1 MSEILNLAYKYKL
14 EYGKSFDIKAFLD
27 AAKKNKAA
35 TLNPG
40 NFLRKQQNDKQKQN
54 KNKNK
59 QKDKKKTPKLKQNG
73 GGFEMDFSNG
83 KCVARGFGSHQ
94 GTELSAKNAY
104 QLFMQMNKLMNAQWE
119 SEKKPPE
126 DRVATL
132 YVPSHERNK
141 DTIMKDCFKAA
152 INSNIIMNGHLP
164 EDKEFYARMKKEFL
178 QNPKNKEQDWKRLT
192 RFVPPA
198 YMPAE
203 KDQDQDKNNKKQ
215 PLSPSALAA
224 MRARAGGR

>member
-1 MSEILNLAYKYKL
+1 MSEVLNLAYKYKL

-40 NFLRKQQNDKQKQN
+40 DFIRKQQNDKPKQD
-54 KNKNK
+54 KNKK
-59 QKDKKKTPKLKQNG
+59 KDKKKPPKLKQNG

-83 KCVARGFGSHQ
+83 KCAARGFGCHK

-104 QLFMQMNKLMNAQWE
+104 QLFMQMNKLMNARWE

-132 YVPSHERNK
+132 YIPPHEKNK

-152 INSNIIMNGHLP
+152 INSNIIMNGQLP

-198 YMPAE
+198 YLPAE
-203 KDQDQDKNNKKQ
+203 KDQDKNNKKQ

>member
-40 NFLRKQQNDKQKQN
+40 NFLRKQQNDKQKQ
-54 KNKNK
+54 KQNKNK
-59 QKDKKKTPKLKQNG
+59 QEDKKKTPKLKQNG

>member
-40 NFLRKQQNDKQKQN
+40 NFLRKQQNDKQKQ
-54 KNKNK
+54 KQNKNK

-203 KDQDQDKNNKKQ
+203 KDQDKNNKKQ

>member
-40 NFLRKQQNDKQKQN
+40 NFLRKQQNDKQKQ
-54 KNKNK
+54 NKNK

-224 MRARAGGR
+224 MRARASGR

>member
-40 NFLRKQQNDKQKQN
+40 NFLRKQQNDKQKQ
-54 KNKNK
+54 KQNKNK

-224 MRARAGGR
+224 MRARASGR